1 MNALAVGATWIHTM
15 AIVVLLGYYATLSL
29 VVLPWLSAGGSIE
42 PGRAVAA
49 LGRRA
54 MPWILVSIAL
64 FTATG
69 VALMVSGPGPNPV
82 WAPLIIAKHVI
93 VVAMVALG
101 VAMDRVLI
109 PRVDGTWWTPAVE
122 PTTDVR
128 DLRPIAQASAA
139 MGVLGALVL
148 LLTAAA
154 QLA

>member
-15 AIVVLLGYYATLSL
+15 AIVVLLGYYAVLSL
-29 VVLPWLSAGGSIE
+29 IVLPWISSGGSRE
-42 PGRAVAA
+42 PGRVLAA
-49 LGRRA
+49 LERRA
-54 MPWILVSIAL
+54 LPWIVGSIAL
-64 FTATG
+64 FTVTG
-69 VALMVSGPGPNPV
+69 LVLMAVHTGPNPV
-82 WAPLIIAKHVI
+82 WTPLIIAKHVI

-101 VAMDRVLI
+101 VAMDRVLV

-128 DLRPIAQASAA
+128 DLRPIAQASAV

-148 LLTAAA
+148 LLTAVA